1 MNNRLQQFLE
11 FENLTPARL
20 ADMLGVQRSGLS
32 HILSG
37 RNKPGYEFIHKL
49 LTRFPAINADWLIT
63 GKGKPYKEMDRP
75 LNNGNSPTGTS
86 PDPTNTFS
94 PEKKNQEE
102 VLLDDDF
109 GDLWTQKNDFSD
121 SLPENDRRPSY
132 DKTAKEISNQIN
144 RPDSEG
150 KYPPENP
157 IDETRRTSAREK
169 REIKRVIVFYK
180 DGSFEELFPAG
191 SKIEK

>member
-49 LTRFPAINADWLIT
+49 LTRFPAINAVWLIT

-75 LNNGNSPTGTS
+75 LNNGNSPTEPSSEFQNLFNCLVSKFLPATKIMRLWIK
-86 PDPTNTFS
+86 TIFAVECATLH
-94 PEKKNQEE
+94 KN
-102 VLLDDDF
+102 
-109 GDLWTQKNDFSD
+109 
-121 SLPENDRRPSY
+121 
-132 DKTAKEISNQIN
+132 
-144 RPDSEG
+144 
-150 KYPPENP
+150 
-157 IDETRRTSAREK
+157 
-169 REIKRVIVFYK
+169 
-180 DGSFEELFPAG
+180 
-191 SKIEK
+191 